1 MTWTVLTL
9 DQQFQF
15 SILFVASFLV
25 GMWCGRQ

>member
-9 DQQFQF
+9 DQQCQF
-15 SILFVASFLV
+15 AILFVASFVV